1 MSVSTSITR
10 VSNHNNWPAVEL
22 FPCERMLLEQMAKH
36 NIQQIFTTTTL
47 VADEEDEPFNAMVGH
62 ILDCLDCLP
71 KRPDAAFD
79 YLYKIIDQCIS
90 PYKNKQPSAMCYLV
104 NIFFSSHPHEWSTIT
119 NLLTENMPQQTADYI
134 ASRILDCHVDNNPPH
149 TERIKKRANRSLGTT
164 RYEEFYGKYLIKN
177 PSIPGSFYELEYN
190 NRRNAGKL
198 MFNLFRKTT
207 PLTKKNTIHTA
218 PSKLDLTV
226 QENLLSPE
234 EKLKSLLELLLSTY
248 RHERSHGEAFSP
260 FRSSK
265 ASLKTYAHAYYA
277 LIVSYVIVLGILQSQ
292 GKGGVT
298 MPSITDITQKSMRN
312 FISFFDEVLKK

>member
-1 MSVSTSITR
+1 MPVSTSITR

-22 FPCERMLLEQMAKH
+22 FPCERELLEQMAKH

-47 VADEEDEPFNAMVGH
+47 VADNDDEFFNATVGH

-79 YLYKIIDQCIS
+79 YLYKVIDQCITPFKS
-90 PYKNKQPSAMCYLV
+90 KQPSAMCYLV
-104 NIFFSSHPHEWSTIT
+104 DSFFNSHPNEWSTVT

-134 ASRILDCHVDNNPPH
+134 ASRILDCHINHNPPH
-149 TERIKKRANRSLGTT
+149 SERIKSRANRSLGYA
-164 RYEEFYGKYLIKN
+164 RYKEFHEKYLIEN
-177 PSIPGSFYELEYN
+177 PNIPGSFYELEYK
-190 NRRNAGKL
+190 NRRNAGRL
-198 MFNLFRKTT
+198 MLNLFRKTT
-207 PLTKKNTIHTA
+207 PLTKKGIISTA
-218 PSKLDLTV
+218 PSILDLTV
-226 QENLLSPE
+226 QGNLLSAE

-265 ASLKTYAHAYYA
+265 ASLKTYSHAYYA
-277 LIVSYVIVLGILQSQ
+277 LIVSYVIVLGVLQSQ

-298 MPSITDITQKSMRN
+298 MPSIIDITKKSMSN
-312 FISFFDEVLKK
+312 FIAFFDDVLKK